1 MGSNPTLAAPFSPS
15 WVDCAASTR
24 PDPPSHPSLTPQHA
38 RYGAAVSGS
47 PKERPEQVRFVLTAL
62 PPLRSLA
69 ISSVSAVV
77 GAAMIVFGTALELP
91 QAVGIV
97 GIGVMVCAVVLAAVA
112 LVLTARLRTTLILDS
127 QSITITRGRHRRVVP
142 WSMIQT
148 VKMQGP
154 RLVLV
159 TAPEAGADA
168 GADAEIVNPRRTTDT
183 TFAALI
189 AEIQRRLNTDR
200 GYRRI
205 S

>member
-1 MGSNPTLAAPFSPS
+1 VQA
-15 WVDCAASTR
+15 
-24 PDPPSHPSLTPQHA
+24 
-38 RYGAAVSGS
+38 
-47 PKERPEQVRFVLTAL
+47 RFVLTAL

-69 ISSVSAVV
+69 ISSVSALIA
-77 GAAMIVFGTALELP
+77 AAMVVLGTALELP
-91 QAVGIV
+91 QAVAIAGMGLMIF
-97 GIGVMVCAVVLAAVA
+97 AVVLAAVA

-127 QSITITRGRHRRVVP
+127 QSISITRGRHRRVLP

-154 RLVLV
+154 RVLLI
-159 TAPEAGADA
+159 TPEARP
-168 GADAEIVNPRRTTDT
+168 DAEIINPRRSTDA

-189 AEIQRRLNTDR
+189 SEIQRRLNADR

>member
-1 MGSNPTLAAPFSPS
+1 MSRSALFSDT
-15 WVDCAASTR
+15 WADCAASTR
-24 PDPPSHPSLTPQHA
+24 HDPPSCLSLDSQQP
-38 RYGAAVSGS
+38 RYGAAVSDS
-47 PKERPEQVRFVLTAL
+47 VEERPDQVRFVLTAL

-77 GAAMIVFGTALELP
+77 AAAMIVFGTVLELP

-97 GIGVMVCAVVLAAVA
+97 GMGVMVFAVVLAVVA
-112 LVLTARLRTTLILDS
+112 LVLTARVRTTLILDS

-154 RLVLV
+154 RLLLI
-159 TAPEAGADA
+159 TAPEAKP
-168 GADAEIVNPRRTTDT
+168 DAEIVNPRRSTDT

-189 AEIQRRLNTDR
+189 AEIQRRLNADR